1 MRILKEL
8 TEIIKDIN
16 LSSKDFLTT
25 DNKKK
30 SKLIQ
35 YYEKIVAGDFQ
46 TDEDAAQFFY
56 SDTSSNSKY
65 KNLKYNLR
73 NVLINTLFFYKPKDK
88 ANDYLNAVIYCS
100 KNINAGRILMSLSA
114 KKTGIDLYQKALKKA
129 LEFEHAE
136 FIVIASKQLRQAVSI
151 NIGDEGKFNYYN
163 DLNKKYKAILDAED
177 LAEEYYSLLILP
189 YNKSKEKREDTHD
202 LAKKYHAKL
211 SPLLDKYD
219 SPRLH
224 MLGRLI
230 EVISYLAANDFH
242 QVIKLC
248 KKARDF
254 FASKSYRYNT
264 PIRIFAH
271 QELVSCIQLKNYEQ
285 GREAIQVSLNST
297 KKGIHSWYTHQELH
311 LMLALHSKEY
321 NEAYHVLH
329 KVINSRNFSKTVPH
343 IRERWEI
350 HKIYI
355 YFLIYIKK
363 ITVVEQ
369 QKFRIGKFLNSVPI
383 YSKDKRGL
391 NIPILIAQL
400 LFMIVKKDYD
410 QAIDRFEAIKKYVSR
425 YVSKERNLRSN
436 CFINMLLQIPNTSF
450 HKAGVIRKAQK
461 YYDTLLATPLDVA
474 GQAEEIEI
482 IPYEDLWEFILESLE
497 TKRYDRR

>member
-8 TEIIKDIN
+8 TEVIKDIN
-16 LSSKDFLTT
+16 LSSKDFLTA

-30 SKLIQ
+30 SKLYQ
-35 YYEKIVAGDFQ
+35 FYEKIVAGDFQ
-46 TDEDAAQFFY
+46 TDDAAAQFLY
-56 SDTSSNSKY
+56 GDTSSNSRY

-73 NVLINTLFFYKPKDK
+73 NVLINTLFFYKPRGKSD
-88 ANDYLNAVIYCS
+88 NYLSATIYCS
-100 KNINAGRILMSLSA
+100 KNINAGRILLSLSA
-114 KKTGIDLYQKALKKA
+114 RNTSIDLYQKALKKA
-129 LEFEHAE
+129 LEVEHAE
-136 FIVIASKQLRQAVSI
+136 FIVTASKQLRQIISI
-151 NIGDEGKFNYYN
+151 SRGDEEKFNYYN

-177 LAEEYYSLLILP
+177 LAEEYYSLLVLP
-189 YNKSKEKREDTHD
+189 YTKSKEKREDTHV
-202 LAKKYHAKL
+202 LAKKYHDQL

-230 EVISYLAANDFH
+230 EITSYLATNNFYK
-242 QVIKLC
+242 VIKLC
-248 KKARDF
+248 KEGRDF
-254 FASKSYRYNT
+254 FDSKPYIYNI
-264 PIRIFAH
+264 PIRIFSH

-297 KKGIHSWYTHQELH
+297 KKGIHSWYIHQELH

-321 NEAYHVLH
+321 DEAYHILNS
-329 KVINSRNFSKTVPH
+329 VIKSKNFSRIKFNK
-343 IRERWEI
+343 ERWEI

-355 YFLIYIKK
+355 DFLIYIKR

-369 QKFRIGKFLNSVPI
+369 QKFRLGKFLNSVPI

-410 QAIDRFEAIKKYVSR
+410 QAIDRFEAIKKYCSR
-425 YVSKERNLRSN
+425 YVSKENNLRSN
-436 CFINMLLQIPNTSF
+436 CFINMLLQIPNSSF
-450 HKAGVIRKAQK
+450 HKSGVIRKAQK
-461 YYDTLLATPLDVA
+461 YYDVLLATPLDVA